1 MWPIHHKNPPNE
13 PYIWIKDVFNAEE
26 IARIIAIG
34 KSKPTVDGGV
44 ENKNQDAGY
53 ARRSKISWIGPDAST
68 VFIFERLTDAIVKL
82 NKAFYD
88 YELTQ
93 IEDLQFS
100 EYDESYQ
107 GMYRNHTDD
116 GYDTNHYRKLSFT
129 LQLSDPADYEGGDLN
144 IYRFK
149 LDEPMSV
156 KKEKGMLAAFP
167 SWTIHEVT
175 PVTKGTRYTLVGWVH
190 GPKFR

>member
-1 MWPIHHKNPPNE
+1 MWPIHHQKPPNE
-13 PYIWIKDVFNAEE
+13 PYIWIKNVFTDEE

-34 KSKPTVDGGV
+34 KSKPSVDGGV
-44 ENKNQDAGY
+44 ENKDQDAQW

-68 VFIFERLTDAIVKL
+68 VFIFERLTDAITKV

-116 GYDTNHYRKLSFT
+116 GYDSNHYRKLSFT
-129 LQLSDPADYEGGDLN
+129 LQLSDPSDYEGGDLN

-149 LDEPMSV
+149 LDEPMTV

-167 SWTIHEVT
+167 SWSIHEVT

>member
-1 MWPIHHKNPPNE
+1 MWPIHQQKPPNE
-13 PYIWIKDVFNAEE
+13 PYIWIKNVFTDEE
-26 IARIIAIG
+26 IARIIEIG
-34 KSKPTVDGGV
+34 KSKPSVDGGV
-44 ENKNQDAGY
+44 ENKDQDAQW

-68 VFIFERLTDAIVKL
+68 VFIFERLTDAITKV

-116 GYDTNHYRKLSFT
+116 GYDSNHYRKLSFT
-129 LQLSDPADYEGGDLN
+129 LQLSDPSDYEGGDLN

-149 LDEPMSV
+149 LDEPMVV

-167 SWTIHEVT
+167 SWSIHEVT